1 MDFNLTKEQEA
12 IKKEVRSFV
21 EKEIIPNADE
31 WDEKHYYPYDVVNRM
46 GGLGFFGCCIPEKY
60 GGSESGYLA
69 QMIVT
74 EETAR
79 GSSSLRVVINM
90 QGLGTALPVYKYGS
104 DALKEKYIPKL
115 MSAEYLGSFAISEPD
130 AASDVMSIET
140 IAEDKGSHFLLNG
153 SKTWISQASL
163 ADVALVYACTDK
175 SAGSKGLSALLVEPK
190 KMKGVTTTT
199 LSKLGTNALPTGEI
213 FFDKV
218 EVPKEN
224 LLGNL
229 GDGAKIMFDSLCQT
243 RLSAAAGGV
252 GVAQACLEAAV
263 KYAKERKQ
271 FGKQIGEFQMIQDTI
286 AKMDVEVEA
295 ARMLVYKAAWQ
306 KDQGMLGNNLEVARA
321 KYFAGKAAEICASSA
336 MEILSAYG
344 YSTECPVARYY
355 RDAPACKIVEGT
367 ANMCKLIIAQD
378 RLGYRKANR

>member
-1 MDFNLTKEQEA
+1 MDFSLTKEQEA
-12 IKKEVRSFV
+12 IKKEVRKFV
-21 EKEIIPNADE
+21 EEKIIPDADE
-31 WDEKHYYPYDVVNRM
+31 WDAKHYYPKEVVKKM
-46 GGLGFFGCCIPEKY
+46 GELGFFGCCLPEKY
-60 GGSESGYLA
+60 DGNGMGYLA
-69 QMIVT
+69 QMIIT
-74 EETAR
+74 EEIAR

-90 QGLGTALPVYKYGS
+90 QGLGTALPIYEHGS
-104 DALKEKYIPKL
+104 DELKKKYISKL
-115 MSAEYLGSFAISEPD
+115 ISADYLGCFAISESD
-130 AASDVMSIET
+130 TGSDVMSMKT
-140 IAEDKGSHFLLNG
+140 VAEDKGDHFLLSG
-153 SKTWISQASL
+153 SKTWISQAPL
-163 ADVALVYACTDK
+163 ADVALVYAYTDK
-175 SAGSKGLSALLVEPK
+175 SAGSKGLSALVVEPK

-213 FFDKV
+213 FFDNVK
-218 EVPKEN
+218 VPKEN
-224 LLGNL
+224 LVGKLGN
-229 GDGAKIMFDSLCQT
+229 GIKIMFSSLCQT
-243 RLSAAAGGV
+243 RLSAAAGGI

-306 KDQGMLGNNLEVARA
+306 KDHGMLGNNLEVARA

-344 YSTECPVARYY
+344 YSTEYPVARYY